1 MDTLLSVTL
10 REGGA
15 QGARY
20 GLRILSASCAR
31 DASVHVN
38 PAAARRAR
46 QRGRQNQS
54 RTAPGITAELTDDRF
69 RAGAGLLHPRAPHC
83 TRNPSR

>member
-20 GLRILSASCAR
+20 GPCILSASR
-31 DASVHVN
+31 VHDTSVHVN
-38 PAAARRAR
+38 PAAVRRAR

-54 RTAPGITAELTDDRF
+54 RRALVITV
-69 RAGAGLLHPRAPHC
+69 
-83 TRNPSR
+83 

>member
-20 GLRILSASCAR
+20 GLRILSASR

-46 QRGRQNQS
+46 QRG
-54 RTAPGITAELTDDRF
+54 
-69 RAGAGLLHPRAPHC
+69 
-83 TRNPSR
+83 